1 MRESCVATGYPGI
14 TEHPHTPR
22 VPSTARP
29 RPVSAGTFVARRRS
43 HPYGETLAITVGVRR
58 PVRSRTRPVGRGL
71 EQPPTR
77 GTRRLRGRLR
87 CPGDHRVRG
96 CDGTFFVLAPPLTT
110 NPWTIVTS
118 VYAHSGLGHLVSN
131 ALALLVFG
139 WPVAR
144 ATTRW
149 RFHAFFA
156 ITGAIA
162 GVSQVALTGVFASM
176 PFVPVAPT
184 AVLGA
189 SGAVFALLG
198 YLVASNRLSTGL
210 ASFIEV
216 PQCSRSSS
224 FSGSRPRSPSRLPR
238 PASR

>member
-1 MRESCVATGYPGI
+1 MARHSRSRSGSYARSDPGRDRSDANSSSPVLEVLVAFVVVFASQGI
-14 TEHPHTPR
+14 T
-22 VPSTARP
+22 AF
-29 RPVSAGTFVARRRS
+29 AGMM
-43 HPYGETLAITVGVRR
+43 
-58 PVRSRTRPVGRGL
+58 
-71 EQPPTR
+71 
-77 GTRRLRGRLR
+77 
-87 CPGDHRVRG
+87 
-96 CDGTFFVLAPPLTT
+96 GTFFVLAPPLTT

-156 ITGAIA
+156 GTGAIA
-162 GVSQVALTGVFASM
+162 GIAQVALTGVFASL

-210 ASFIEV
+210 ASFVDV
-216 PQCSRSSS
+216 PQWLAVLVFLGLATAVTLATASPGVALIAHFAGFLVGAVGGRARILAVGSSARTDS
-224 FSGSRPRSPSRLPR
+224 MGS
-238 PASR
+238 